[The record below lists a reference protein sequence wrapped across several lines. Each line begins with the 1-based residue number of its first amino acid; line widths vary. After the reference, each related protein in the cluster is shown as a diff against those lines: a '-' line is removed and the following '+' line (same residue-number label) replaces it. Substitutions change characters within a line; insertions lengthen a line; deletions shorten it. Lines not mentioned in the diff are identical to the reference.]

1 MLNATPLIYFDY
13 NATAPLGKGVKEAVC
28 SALDQT
34 GNPSSIHRSGKIA
47 KSILTKARQILGDHL
62 GISPQDLIFT
72 SGGTEANAMALYG
85 VDVEVLFVSSIEHA
99 SVFQT
104 AQRRPNTLFQEIPV
118 NSQGIID
125 LEALTSLLESVKGKK
140 ILISVMMANNES
152 GVVQPLSEIQERAC
166 SYSALMHVDAVQA
179 LGKMPISREDLKVDL
194 MSFSGHKIGSPM
206 GVGALYI
213 REGLPFK
220 SLYGGGGQERR
231 LRSGTE
237 NVSGIAGFGKAVE
250 NIDFSKWDIVRSQR
264 LYLERALKER
274 FSDLF
279 IASENVPRLP
289 NTTLMGRPSLPSSTQ
304 VIQLDLEGICLSS
317 GSSCSSGV
325 VKESL
330 VLKAMGTPEKIRSS
344 VIRVSLGPE
353 TRQDDIERFI
363 TVYTRLQGKS

>member
-1 MLNATPLIYFDY
+1 MVNATPLIYFDY

-179 LGKMPISREDLKVDL
+179 L
-194 MSFSGHKIGSPM
+194 
-206 GVGALYI
+206 
-213 REGLPFK
+213 
-220 SLYGGGGQERR
+220 
-231 LRSGTE
+231 
-237 NVSGIAGFGKAVE
+237 
-250 NIDFSKWDIVRSQR
+250 
-264 LYLERALKER
+264 
-274 FSDLF
+274 
-279 IASENVPRLP
+279 
-289 NTTLMGRPSLPSSTQ
+289 
-304 VIQLDLEGICLSS
+304 
-317 GSSCSSGV
+317 
-325 VKESL
+325 
-330 VLKAMGTPEKIRSS
+330 
-344 VIRVSLGPE
+344 
-353 TRQDDIERFI
+353 
-363 TVYTRLQGKS
+363 